1 MLIFIYIEK
10 NMSNLII
17 SQIVFLFYD
26 GKESSMNSLDWFIII
41 VYLGAMVG
49 LSVYLGRGQTN
60 EEDYFVGGRK
70 LSWWAVGLSTMA
82 TQTSAISFISIPAFV
97 ALKEGGGLT
106 WLQYELA
113 VPLAII
119 IVMVFLIPFFRKL
132 ELISVYE
139 YLEWRF
145 GSSVRYLV
153 SGIFLIS
160 RGLATG
166 VGVYASGIVLA
177 VCLGIPRW
185 LTILIIGVVT
195 VIYDTIGGITA
206 VVYSDVIQM
215 VVLISGIVICI
226 VYAADI
232 AGGLGDVWSSFPAAR
247 RLAIDPSTG
256 LKGAGASVPFWA
268 FLFGGIF
275 LYSSYYGTDQSQ
287 VQRELS
293 AASTAETKKSLLLN
307 GFARFPLTVLYVLLG
322 MVMLAVYQ
330 KSPEL
335 IERVPYN
342 KPDYL
347 VPQFI
352 LLYLPQGVRAL
363 IFASL
368 LSAAMSSLDS
378 ALNSLSASTVHDFI
392 APRLKNK
399 DNLLLVSKLTTVSW
413 GILITGF
420 AFLVGNISETVIESI
435 NKIGSAFFG
444 PILAAFIVGVFSKKA
459 SARSITAGILTGV
472 GLNLFLWLALPGVYW
487 MWWNMTGFVA
497 AAGIS
502 YIVSLFGP
510 FMQPKDFS
518 RYVISGSDLIKA
530 ERRWWPVYGVLVLY
544 FFLMLTLLLLI

>member
-1 MLIFIYIEK
+1 
-10 NMSNLII
+10 
-17 SQIVFLFYD
+17 
-26 GKESSMNSLDWFIII
+26 MNTLDWFIII
-41 VYLGAMVG
+41 FYLGGMIG
-49 LSVYLGRGQTN
+49 LSIFWGASQSN

-119 IVMVFLIPFFRKL
+119 LVMAFLIPFFRKL
-132 ELISVYE
+132 KLVSVYE

-153 SGIFLIS
+153 SGVFLIS

-177 VCLGIPRW
+177 VCLGIPLW

-195 VIYDTIGGITA
+195 VIYDTIGGMTA

-215 VVLISGIVICI
+215 VVLISGIVVCI
-226 VYAADI
+226 VFAAEI
-232 AGGLGDVWSSFPAAR
+232 GGGWDEVWASFPPAR
-247 RLAIDPSTG
+247 RIAIDPSTG
-256 LKGAGASVPFWA
+256 LQSTGTAVPFWA
-268 FLFGGIF
+268 FLFGGVF
-275 LYSSYYGTDQSQ
+275 LYTSYYGTDQSQ

-293 AASTAETKKSLLLN
+293 AATAADTKKSLLLN
-307 GFARFPLTVLYVLLG
+307 GLARFPLTALYVLLG
-322 MVMLAVYQ
+322 IVMLAVYEY
-330 KSPEL
+330 SPAL
-335 IERVPYN
+335 NASVPHH

-392 APRLKNK
+392 APRLK
-399 DNLLLVSKLTTVSW
+399 DRDRLLLVSKLTTVSW
-413 GILITGF
+413 GIIITGF
-420 AFLVGNISETVIESI
+420 AFWVGNISETVIESI
-435 NKIGSAFFG
+435 NKIGSAFYG
-444 PILAAFIVGVFSKKA
+444 PILAAFVVGVLSPKA
-459 SARSITAGILTGV
+459 SARSITAGILSGV
-472 GLNLFLWLALPGVYW
+472 GFNLLLWLNMPGVYW
-487 MWWNMTGFVA
+487 MWWNLAGFLVA
-497 AAGIS
+497 AGVS
-502 YIVSLFGP
+502 FLVSLFGSPPP
-510 FMQPKDFS
+510 FKDIAP
-518 RYVISGSDLIKA
+518 YILIKSDLLEEA
-530 ERRWWPVYGVLVLY
+530 RQWWPAYTGLTLY
-544 FFLMLTLLLLI
+544 SFLMLTLLLCI

>member
-1 MLIFIYIEK
+1 MTA
-10 NMSNLII
+10 
-17 SQIVFLFYD
+17 
-26 GKESSMNSLDWFIII
+26 LDWFIIM
-41 VYLGAMVG
+41 VYLCAMIG
-49 LSVYLGRGQTN
+49 LSVYLGRSQSD

-119 IVMVFLIPFFRKL
+119 LTMAFLIPFFRKL
-132 ELISVYE
+132 ELVSVYE

-145 GSSVRYLV
+145 GPSVRYLV
-153 SGIFLIS
+153 SAVFLIS

-177 VCLGIPRW
+177 VCLGIPLW

-215 VVLISGIVICI
+215 VVLISGIFVCI
-226 VYAADI
+226 VYATGI
-232 AGGLGDVWSSFPAAR
+232 VGGLDEVWSSFPAAR
-247 RLAIDPSTG
+247 RTAIDPSAG
-256 LKGAGASVPFWA
+256 LKDAGTSVPFWA

-275 LYSSYYGTDQSQ
+275 LYTSYYGTDQSQ

-293 AASTAETKKSLLLN
+293 AATMAETKKSLLLN
-307 GFARFPLTVLYVLLG
+307 GFARFPLTALYALLG
-322 MVMLAVYQ
+322 ILMLAVLQ
-330 KSPEL
+330 HSPEL
-335 IERVPYN
+335 NERVPYN
-342 KPDYL
+342 QPDYL

-352 LLYLPQGVRAL
+352 LLYLPQGLRAL

-399 DNLLLVSKLTTVSW
+399 NRLLLVSKLTTISW

-420 AFLVGNISETVIESI
+420 AFLVGDISETVIESI
-435 NKIGSAFFG
+435 NKIGSAFYG
-444 PILAAFIVGVFSKKA
+444 PILAAFIVGVLTKKA
-459 SARSITAGILTGV
+459 TARSITAGILTGV
-472 GLNLFLWLALPGVYW
+472 GFNLVLWLAMSAVYW
-487 MWWNMTGFVA
+487 MWWNMTGFLIA
-497 AAGIS
+497 AAVSNILCRIAPETHARDIS
-502 YIVSLFGP
+502 H
-510 FMQPKDFS
+510 
-518 RYVISGSDLIKA
+518 YVLTGSDLLEA
-530 ERRWWPVYGVLVLY
+530 EQRWWPMYAALILY
-544 FFLMLTLLLLI
+544 FLLLLTVLMSI

>member
-1 MLIFIYIEK
+1 
-10 NMSNLII
+10 
-17 SQIVFLFYD
+17 
-26 GKESSMNSLDWFIII
+26 MNSLDWFIIV
-41 VYLGAMVG
+41 VYLCAMIG
-49 LSVYLGRGQTN
+49 LSIYLGRGQSN

-70 LSWWAVGLSTMA
+70 LSWWSVGISTMA

-119 IVMVFLIPFFRKL
+119 LVMAFLIPFFRKL
-132 ELISVYE
+132 KLVSVYE

-145 GSSVRYLV
+145 DSSVRYLV
-153 SGIFLIS
+153 SGVFLIS

-177 VCLGIPRW
+177 VCLGIPLW

-215 VVLISGIVICI
+215 VVLLSGIVVCI

-232 AGGLGDVWSSFPAAR
+232 VGGLDDVWASFPKSR
-247 RLAIDPSTG
+247 RIAIDPATG
-256 LKGAGASVPFWA
+256 LDGAGASVPFWA

-275 LYSSYYGTDQSQ
+275 LYTSYYGTDQSQ

-293 AASTAETKKSLLLN
+293 TATTADTKKSLLLN
-307 GFARFPLTVLYVLLG
+307 GFARFPLTILYVLLG
-322 MVMLAVYQ
+322 MVMLAVFQ
-330 KSPEL
+330 NSPEL

-352 LLYLPQGVRAL
+352 LLYLPQGLRAL

-399 DNLLLVSKLTTVSW
+399 DRLLRVSKLTTVGW

-420 AFLVGNISETVIESI
+420 AFLVGNISGTVIESI

-444 PILAAFIVGVFSKKA
+444 PILAAFIVGVLSKKA
-459 SARSITAGILTGV
+459 TAGSITAGILAGV
-472 GLNLFLWLALPGVYW
+472 GFNLFLWLAMPGVYW
-487 MWWNMTGFVA
+487 MWWNMTGFLVT
-497 AAGIS
+497 AGVS
-502 YIVSLFGP
+502 YMVSLFGP
-510 FMQPKDFS
+510 ATQSKDVS
-518 RYVISGSDLIKA
+518 QYILRGSDLLKA
-530 ERRWWPVYGVLVLY
+530 ERRWWPVYAVLVLY
-544 FFLMLTLLLLI
+544 FFLLLTLLMLI

>member
-1 MLIFIYIEK
+1 
-10 NMSNLII
+10 
-17 SQIVFLFYD
+17 
-26 GKESSMNSLDWFIII
+26 MNSLDWFIIVI
-41 VYLGAMVG
+41 YLFGMIG
-49 LSVYLGRGQTN
+49 LSMYLGRGQSN

-70 LSWWAVGLSTMA
+70 LSWWSVGISTMA

-119 IVMVFLIPFFRKL
+119 LVMVFLIPFFRRLKL
-132 ELISVYE
+132 VSVYE

-153 SGIFLIS
+153 SGVFLIS

-177 VCLGIPRW
+177 VCLGIPLW

-215 VVLISGIVICI
+215 VVLLSGIVVCI

-232 AGGLGDVWSSFPAAR
+232 VGGLDDVWASFPKSR
-247 RLAIDPSTG
+247 RIAIDPSFG
-256 LKGAGASVPFWA
+256 LAGAGTSVPFWP

-275 LYSSYYGTDQSQ
+275 LYTSYYGTDQSQ

-293 AASTAETKKSLLLN
+293 AASTADTKKSLLLN
-307 GFARFPLTVLYVLLG
+307 GFARFPLTILYVLLG
-322 MVMLAVYQ
+322 MVMLAVYEY
-330 KSPEL
+330 SPDL
-335 IERVPYN
+335 SSSVPYN

-352 LLYLPQGVRAL
+352 LLYLPQGLRAM

-399 DNLLLVSKLTTVSW
+399 DRLLLVSKLTTVGW
-413 GILITGF
+413 GMLITGF
-420 AFLVGNISETVIESI
+420 AFLVGGVSGTVIESI
-435 NKIGSAFFG
+435 NKIGSAFYG
-444 PILAAFIVGVFSKKA
+444 PILAAFVVGVLSRRA
-459 SARSITAGILTGV
+459 TAGSVTAGILSGV
-472 GLNLFLWLALPGVYW
+472 GFNLLLWLTMPGVYW
-487 MWWNMTGFVA
+487 MWWNLSGFLIAAAVSFFVA
-497 AAGIS
+497 RTDRSPRSDDI
-502 YIVSLFGP
+502 
-510 FMQPKDFS
+510 S
-518 RYVISGSDLIKA
+518 RYVLRGTDLLKE
-530 ERRWWPVYGVLVLY
+530 ERRWLPAYAILILY
-544 FFLMLTLLLLI
+544 FLLILTILLLI

>member
-1 MLIFIYIEK
+1 
-10 NMSNLII
+10 MSI
-17 SQIVFLFYD
+17 
-26 GKESSMNSLDWFIII
+26 LDWFIII
-41 VYLGAMVG
+41 VYLGAMIG
-49 LSVYLGRGQTN
+49 LSVYLGRGQSN

-97 ALKEGGGLT
+97 ALKDGGGLT

-119 IVMVFLIPFFRKL
+119 IVMAFLIPFFRKL
-132 ELISVYE
+132 ELVSVYE

-153 SGIFLIS
+153 SAVFLIS

-177 VCLGIPRW
+177 VCLGIPLW

-206 VVYSDVIQM
+206 VVYSDVIQL
-215 VVLISGIVICI
+215 VILISGVIICI
-226 VYAADI
+226 VYAAGI
-232 AGGLGDVWSSFPAAR
+232 VGGLDVVWASFPEAR
-247 RLAIDPSTG
+247 RIAIDPSTG
-256 LKGAGASVPFWA
+256 FKGASTSVPFWA
-268 FLFGGIF
+268 FFLGGIF
-275 LYSSYYGTDQSQ
+275 LYTSYYGTDQSQ

-293 AASTAETKKSLLLN
+293 AASTADTKKSLLLN
-307 GFARFPLTVLYVLLG
+307 GFARFPLTALYVLLG
-322 MVMLAVYQ
+322 MVMLVVYQ
-330 KSPEL
+330 NSPEL
-335 IERVPYN
+335 IQRVPDN
-342 KPDYL
+342 QPDYL

-392 APRLKNK
+392 VPRLKTR
-399 DNLLLVSKLTTVSW
+399 DRLLLISKLTTVCW

-435 NKIGSAFFG
+435 NKIGSAFYG
-444 PILAAFIVGVFSKKA
+444 PILAAFIVGVFSKKS
-459 SARSITAGILTGV
+459 SAGSITAGILTGV
-472 GLNLFLWLALPGVYW
+472 GFNLVLWLAMPGVYW
-487 MWWNMTGFVA
+487 MWWNMTGFLVA
-497 AAGIS
+497 AGVS
-502 YIVSLFGP
+502 YVISLFSP
-510 FMQPKDFS
+510 YTQPKDFS
-518 RYVISGSDLIKA
+518 RYVLRGSDLLKA
-530 ERRWWPVYGVLVLY
+530 ERRWWPVYAVLGLY

>member
-1 MLIFIYIEK
+1 
-10 NMSNLII
+10 
-17 SQIVFLFYD
+17 
-26 GKESSMNSLDWFIII
+26 MNALDWVII
-41 VYLGAMVG
+41 VIYLLGMIG
-49 LSVYLGRGQTN
+49 LSVYLGRGQSN

-70 LSWWAVGLSTMA
+70 LSWWSVGISTMA

-119 IVMVFLIPFFRKL
+119 LVMVFLIPFFRRLKL
-132 ELISVYE
+132 VSVYE

-145 GSSVRYLV
+145 GPSVRYLV
-153 SGIFLIS
+153 SGVFLVS

-177 VCLGIPRW
+177 VCLGIPLW

-215 VVLISGIVICI
+215 VVLLSGIVVCI
-226 VYAADI
+226 IYAADI
-232 AGGLGDVWSSFPAAR
+232 VGGLDDVWASFPASR
-247 RLAIDPSTG
+247 RIAIDPSFG
-256 LKGAGASVPFWA
+256 LAGAGASVPFWP

-275 LYSSYYGTDQSQ
+275 LYTSYYGTDQSQ

-293 AASTAETKKSLLLN
+293 AASTADTKKSLLLN

-322 MVMLAVYQ
+322 MVMLAVYEY
-330 KSPEL
+330 SPDL
-335 IERVPYN
+335 NSSVPYN

-352 LLYLPQGVRAL
+352 LLYLPQGLRAL

-368 LSAAMSSLDS
+368 MSAAMSSLDS

-399 DNLLLVSKLTTVSW
+399 DRLLLISKLTTVGW
-413 GILITGF
+413 GMLITGF
-420 AFLVGNISETVIESI
+420 AFLVGSISGTVIESI

-444 PILAAFIVGVFSKKA
+444 PILAAFVVGVLSRRA
-459 SARSITAGILTGV
+459 TAGSVTAGILSGV
-472 GLNLFLWLALPGVYW
+472 GFNLLLWLIMTGVYW
-487 MWWNMTGFVA
+487 MWWNLSGFLIAVGVSFFVA
-497 AAGIS
+497 RTDRSPRSDDI
-502 YIVSLFGP
+502 
-510 FMQPKDFS
+510 S
-518 RYVISGSDLIKA
+518 RYVLRGADLLKE
-530 ERRWWPVYGVLVLY
+530 ERRWLPAYA
-544 FFLMLTLLLLI
+544 LLLLYFLLILTILLLI

>member
-1 MLIFIYIEK
+1 MNALDW
-10 NMSNLII
+10 LII
-17 SQIVFLFYD
+17 
-26 GKESSMNSLDWFIII
+26 II
-41 VYLGAMVG
+41 YLGGMIG
-49 LSVYLGRGQTN
+49 LSVYLGRSQSSQ
-60 EEDYFVGGRK
+60 EDYFVGGRK

-119 IVMVFLIPFFRKL
+119 LVMVFLIPFFRRLKL
-132 ELISVYE
+132 VSVYE

-145 GSSVRYLV
+145 GPSVRYLV
-153 SGIFLIS
+153 SGVFLVS

-166 VGVYASGIVLA
+166 VGVYASAIVLA
-177 VCLGIPRW
+177 VCLGIPLW
-185 LTILIIGVVT
+185 STILLIGVVT

-215 VVLISGIVICI
+215 IILMGGIILCI
-226 VYAADI
+226 IYAAEI
-232 AGGLGDVWSSFPAAR
+232 VGGLDDVWAAFPKSR
-247 RLAIDPSTG
+247 RIAMDPSFG
-256 LKGAGASVPFWA
+256 LAGAGTSVPFWP

-275 LYSSYYGTDQSQ
+275 LYTSYYGTDQSQ

-293 AASTAETKKSLLLN
+293 AATTADTKKSLIIN
-307 GFARFPLTVLYVLLG
+307 GFARFPLTVLYVVLG
-322 MVMLAVYQ
+322 MVMLAIYE

-335 IERVPYN
+335 GASVPYN

-352 LLYLPQGVRAL
+352 LLYLPQGLRAV

-392 APRLKNK
+392 TPRLKNPSR
-399 DNLLLVSKLTTVSW
+399 LLLISKLTTIGW

-420 AFLVGNISETVIESI
+420 AFLVGSISETVIESI
-435 NKIGSAFFG
+435 NKIGSAFYG
-444 PILAAFIVGVFSKKA
+444 PILAAFAVGVLSRRA
-459 SARSITAGILTGV
+459 TAGSVTAGILCGV
-472 GLNLFLWLALPGVYW
+472 GFNLLLWLTMPGVYW
-487 MWWNMTGFVA
+487 MWWNLSGFLVA
-497 AAGIS
+497 AG
-502 YIVSLFGP
+502 VSFFSGP
-510 FMQPKDFS
+510 FGRSQRSDDVS
-518 RYVISGSDLIKA
+518 RYVLNWDNLLKE
-530 ERRWWPVYGVLVLY
+530 ERRWLPAYAGLILY
-544 FFLMLTLLLLI
+544 FLLMLTIVLLI

>member
-1 MLIFIYIEK
+1 
-10 NMSNLII
+10 
-17 SQIVFLFYD
+17 
-26 GKESSMNSLDWFIII
+26 MNELDWTIII
-41 VYLGAMVG
+41 IYLGGMIS
-49 LSVYLGRGQTN
+49 LSIYLGRTQSD

-70 LSWWAVGLSTMA
+70 LAWWAVGLSTMA

-97 ALKEGGGLT
+97 ALKQGGGLT

-119 IVMVFLIPFFRKL
+119 AVMALLIPFFRRLKL
-132 ELISVYE
+132 VSVYE
-139 YLEWRF
+139 YLELRF
-145 GSSVRYLV
+145 GSAVRSLV
-153 SGIFLIS
+153 SAVFLIS

-166 VGVYASGIVLA
+166 VGVYASGIILS
-177 VCLGIPRW
+177 VCLGIPLW

-215 VVLISGIVICI
+215 VVLISGILICI
-226 VYAADI
+226 LYAANI
-232 AGGLGDVWSSFPAAR
+232 VGGLGDVWANFPEAR
-247 RLAIDPSTG
+247 RLAIDPSSG
-256 LKGAGASVPFWA
+256 LRGAGASVPFWA
-268 FLFGGIF
+268 FLFGGFF

-293 AASTAETKKSLLLN
+293 AASTADTKKSLLVN
-307 GFARFPLTVLYVLLG
+307 GFARFPLTILYVLLG
-322 MVMLAVYQ
+322 MVMLTVYQ

-335 IERVPYN
+335 IERIPYD

-352 LLYLPQGVRAL
+352 LLFLPQGLRAV

-399 DNLLLVSKLTTVSW
+399 DRLLLVSKLTTLGW

-435 NKIGSAFFG
+435 NKIGSAFYG
-444 PILAAFIVGVFSKKA
+444 PILAAFIVGVLSKKA
-459 SARSITAGILTGV
+459 TAASIMAAILAGV
-472 GLNLFLWLALPGVYW
+472 GFNLFLWLAFPGVYW
-487 MWWNMTGFVA
+487 MWWNMTGFLIATGVTVV
-497 AAGIS
+497 
-502 YIVSLFGP
+502 VS
-510 FMQPKDFS
+510 FS
-518 RYVISGSDLIKA
+518 RPAPQSRNISKYVLRSSNLLKE
-530 ERRWWPVYGVLVLY
+530 ERPWLPVYGILILY
-544 FFLMLTLLLLI
+544 FFVMLVFLLLI

>member
-1 MLIFIYIEK
+1 M
-10 NMSNLII
+10 NL
-17 SQIVFLFYD
+17 F
-26 GKESSMNSLDWFIII
+26 DWIII
-41 VYLGAMVG
+41 VVYLCSMIG
-49 LSVYLGRGQTN
+49 LSVYLGRSQSD

-97 ALKEGGGLT
+97 ALKKGGGLT

-119 IVMVFLIPFFRKL
+119 LVMVVLIPFFRQLKL
-132 ELISVYE
+132 VSVYE

-153 SGIFLIS
+153 SGVFLIS

-166 VGVYASGIVLA
+166 VGVYASAIVLA
-177 VCLGIPRW
+177 VCLGIPLW

-215 VVLISGIVICI
+215 VVLISGIIVCI
-226 VYAADI
+226 VFAAEI
-232 AGGLGDVWSSFPAAR
+232 VGGLDDVWAAFPEAR
-247 RLAIDPSTG
+247 RSAVDPSTG
-256 LKGAGASVPFWA
+256 LSGAETSVPFWA
-268 FLFGGIF
+268 FLIGGIF
-275 LYSSYYGTDQSQ
+275 LYASYYGTDQSQ

-293 AASTAETKKSLLLN
+293 AATTAETKKSLLLN
-307 GFARFPLTVLYVLLG
+307 GFARFPLTALYVLLG
-322 MVMLAVYQ
+322 MVMLAVYK

-335 IERVPYN
+335 IVQVPYD
-342 KPDYL
+342 KADYL

-352 LLYLPQGVRAL
+352 LNYVPQGLRAL
-363 IFASL
+363 LFASL

-378 ALNSLSASTVHDFI
+378 ALNSLSAATVHDFI

-399 DNLLLVSKLTTVSW
+399 DRLLSISKLTTVGW
-413 GILITGF
+413 GIVITGF

-444 PILAAFIVGVFSKKA
+444 PILAAFVVGVLSKKA
-459 SARSITAGILTGV
+459 DARSITAGILSGVGVNLVLWLTMTGV
-472 GLNLFLWLALPGVYW
+472 HW
-487 MWWNMTGFVA
+487 MWWNMTGFMA
-497 AAGIS
+497 AAGVS
-502 YIVSLFGP
+502 YAVSRSGSSN
-510 FMQPKDFS
+510 QPKDVAK
-518 RYVISGSDLIKA
+518 YILSGSDFLSE
-530 ERRWWPVYGVLVLY
+530 ERRWWPGYLVLVLY
-544 FFLMLTLLLLI
+544 FFLMLIILLSI